1 MFSLGSVSKH
11 DQGITG
17 LKKLTLKNTF
27 SHKVVPGGA
36 ILVFNLEVGT
46 EGQQFVGSMLSQGK
60 WQKSNG

>member
-46 EGQQFVGSMLSQGK
+46 EGHFVGSMLSQGK